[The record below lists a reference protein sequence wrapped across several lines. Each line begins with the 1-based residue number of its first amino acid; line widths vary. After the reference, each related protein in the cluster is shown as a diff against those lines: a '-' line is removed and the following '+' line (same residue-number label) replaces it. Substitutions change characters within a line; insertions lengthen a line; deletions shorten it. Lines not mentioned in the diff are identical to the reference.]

1 MTTMGIIFA
10 NIYDSSL
17 GELTN
22 KRTMASLPYGG
33 RYRQIDFSLS
43 NMTNSAIRH
52 IGIITKY
59 NYQSL
64 MNHIGSGQEWDL
76 ELGEGGL
83 EFLTPF
89 AMGHNGSYR
98 GKLEALDSAMNFLK
112 ISTEEYVVLADS
124 GVLCAINLEKIVE
137 AHAASGA
144 DVTVVVKD
152 GICNGQKQLDL
163 AVKVDADDR
172 VTDVA
177 VDYCAGEQYLAS
189 MGLFVIRRELLMR
202 EVTEAVAHNRYHFER
217 DLVMHGFAETGMKV
231 NAYRYDGVALFN
243 ESTTEFFHNS
253 LALIRPEI
261 RHGLFAREDLTIYT
275 KVRDEVPAYYGEHSE
290 IDDCV
295 VADGCVLANCALVG
309 GETACATASSCSAAP
324 SARAPIWSA
333 SSWIWTSSSV
343 RAPCCAAPWIIRW
356 CSREERSYEDRN
368 GRLRGC
374 PVCQDGRPGRRD
386 AGAAQCTVQA
396 EGQRDLPVPAVL

>member
-1 MTTMGIIFA
+1 MRFL
-10 NIYDSSL
+10 IYAPHHSFWPSCVLDQGNVITGFHHSSL
-17 GELTN
+17 QHLISDFLFQCHSC
-22 KRTMASLPYGG
+22 SL
-33 RYRQIDFSLS
+33 RLQ
-43 NMTNSAIRH
+43 
-52 IGIITKY
+52 
-59 NYQSL
+59 
-64 MNHIGSGQEWDL
+64 NHIGSGQEWDL
-76 ELGEGGL
+76 DLEEGGL
-83 EFLTPF
+83 EYLTPF
-89 AMGHNGSYR
+89 ALGHNGSYR

-112 ISTEEYVVLADS
+112 FSTEEYVVLADS

-295 VADGCVLANCALVG
+295 VADGCVLEG
-309 GETACATASSCSAAP
+309 SAAN
-324 SARAPIWSA
+324 SVLFRSVKLGEGA
-333 SSWIWTSSSV
+333 SV
-343 RAPCCAAPWIIRW
+343 RNSVIMQRCTIGEGADLECVVMDMDVVVRPGAV
-356 CSREERSYEDRN
+356 
-368 GRLRGC
+368 LRGTMDH
-374 PVCQDGRPGRRD
+374 PLVFKRGE
-386 AGAAQCTVQA
+386 V
-396 EGQRDLPVPAVL
+396 V